1 LAEASLKSREL
12 LEAVAG
18 ALPQAGDALDAVAR
32 EHIATGVAEVK
43 AALAAGELRRL
54 KAANAALDAATETLA
69 AVLVERA
76 MEEAL
81 ARRMGG

>member
-1 LAEASLKSREL
+1 M
-12 LEAVAG
+12 
-18 ALPQAGDALDAVAR
+18 
-32 EHIATGVAEVK
+32 K